1 LENNGEKKNGCWKK
15 NGLENNGEKNRG
27 CESKDVLEKS
37 GENRNGREE
46 KKRLDRNGEN
56 DREERSIFGRGATN
70 CGMLP
75 KWLFPKWLFPSTA
88 ADLKGGRGTSGLILR
103 DRKGGRGTIE
113 VVPAIREGGGRGTNR
128 SVRFVVGWIARAE
141 AIGGDDSMARSSANG
156 DGASETELNC
166 RAAFDSENRCGPLVN
181 ELCGASLSA
190 RELNSDHPRKLGMGR
205 IGWKA
210 RNPYGG

>member
-1 LENNGEKKNGCWKK
+1 LENNGEKKVGCRKK

-27 CESKDVLEKS
+27 CERKNVLEKN
-37 GENRNGREE
+37 GENRNGRGE

-56 DREERSIFGRGATN
+56 DREERIIFGLGATN

-75 KWLFPKWLFPSTA
+75 KLLFPPTA
-88 ADLKGGRGTSGLILR
+88 ADRKDGRVRRGLILR
-103 DRKGGRGTIE
+103 DPKVGRGTIE

-128 SVRFVVGWIARAE
+128 SVRCVVDRIARAE
-141 AIGGDDSMARSSANG
+141 AIGGDDTMARSSANG
-156 DGASETELNC
+156 DGSLKTELNC
-166 RAAFDSENRCGPLVN
+166 RATFDSENRCGPLVN
-181 ELCGASLSA
+181 ELPGASLST
-190 RELNSDHPRKLGMGR
+190 RELNSDRPWKLRMGRR